1 MKFLQ
6 AVSLWGGVAG
16 VIVAIFAI
24 IILFLTRR
32 NIINILEKDQILFD
46 KNYEMRK
53 NAIENSL
60 NVVDYLVDYGTNV
73 LTSKTFIQ
81 KARTA
86 YNDMMVMVHNAK
98 LIDAFYALCL
108 DDTRESVTA
117 IDVAVYKSMCRKE
130 IGFKAM
136 PTSYIGGKNLNEKA
150 VSKLKRKQ
158 EKENKEV

>member
-1 MKFLQ
+1 MKFLE

-24 IILFLTRR
+24 VILFLTRR

-81 KARTA
+81 NARTA
-86 YNDMMVMVHNAK
+86 YNELTVMVHNA
-98 LIDAFYALCL
+98 
-108 DDTRESVTA
+108 
-117 IDVAVYKSMCRKE
+117 
-130 IGFKAM
+130 
-136 PTSYIGGKNLNEKA
+136 
-150 VSKLKRKQ
+150 
-158 EKENKEV
+158 